1 MKIQPN
7 HKKLFKEQKGK
18 TFNRVANLYSLK
30 RLSIGSYALIASESG
45 RLTGKQINCFYQVI
59 NKSIKKFG
67 RVLIPV
73 SVQTPITKKP
83 LEVRMGKGK
92 GSIDHWVAKIKT
104 GTVLCEI
111 VSSSSSL
118 SRLSLIKAMFKL
130 PIKTKLI
137 QKY

>member
-1 MKIQPN
+1 
-7 HKKLFKEQKGK
+7 
-18 TFNRVANLYSLK
+18 
-30 RLSIGSYALIASESG
+30 
-45 RLTGKQINCFYQVI
+45 
-59 NKSIKKFG
+59 
-67 RVLIPV
+67 
-73 SVQTPITKKP
+73 
-83 LEVRMGKGK
+83 MGKGK
-92 GSIDHWVAKIKT
+92 GSVDHWVAKIKT